1 MVKRYKYPLVIFIT
15 SFFFLM
21 VQVSLASEKNI
32 GVIMTGD
39 ISYYKEVHKAFI
51 DTLNASGFGQ
61 EKVNIILQTP
71 APSVVPWSNAAK
83 KLIAYDVDIIVT
95 YGTPATVAVL
105 DEKPDKPLVFAGV
118 YDPEVLEIKGKK
130 VTGISSKVPVV
141 TAIKYLRSIQP
152 FTKLGVIYNDSERDT
167 IKQVNELR
175 ELEGQFG
182 YQTIKFNVKKPEDA
196 LKISGI
202 EALFITTS
210 CVARQCSYNV
220 STILRKEK
228 IPAASIM
235 DTGEESGA
243 ILMITP
249 DPEEQGRMAAEMV
262 IRILKGEAPSSI
274 PIERPRKIEM
284 IINLKEASILGIKV
298 PLDIITSATRVIK

>member
-1 MVKRYKYPLVIFIT
+1 MKRYKYPLVIFIT

-51 DTLNASGFGQ
+51 DTLNASGFGH

-95 YGTPATVAVL
+95 YGTPATIAVL

-235 DTGEESGA
+235 DTGGESGA

-249 DPEEQGRMAAEMV
+249 DPEEQGRMAAQMV
-262 IRILKGEAPSSI
+262 IRILKGETPSSI

>member
-32 GVIMTGD
+32 GIIMTGD

-51 DTLNASGFGQ
+51 DTLNASGFGH

-105 DEKPDKPLVFAGV
+105 NEKTDKPIVFAGV

-141 TAIKYLRSIQP
+141 TAIKYLRDIQP

-196 LKISGI
+196 FKISGI

-235 DTGEESGA
+235 DIGGESGA

-249 DPEEQGRMAAEMV
+249 DPEEQGRMAAQMV
-262 IRILKGEAPSSI
+262 IRILKGETPSSI

>member
-51 DTLNASGFGQ
+51 DTLNASGFGH

-71 APSVVPWSNAAK
+71 APSVVPWSNAAR

-105 DEKPDKPLVFAGV
+105 NEKPDKPLVFAGV

-141 TAIKYLRSIQP
+141 TAIKYLRGIQP

-235 DTGEESGA
+235 DTGGESGA

-249 DPEEQGRMAAEMV
+249 DPEEQGRMAAQMV
-262 IRILKGEAPSSI
+262 IRILKGETPSSI

>member
-1 MVKRYKYPLVIFIT
+1 MVKRYKYPFVIFIT

-51 DTLNASGFGQ
+51 DALNASGFGH

-105 DEKPDKPLVFAGV
+105 NEKPDKPIVFAGV

-141 TAIKYLRSIQP
+141 TAIKYLRGIQP

-196 LKISGI
+196 FKISGI

-249 DPEEQGRMAAEMV
+249 DPEEQGRMAAQMV
-262 IRILKGEAPSSI
+262 IKILRGESPSNI
-274 PIERPRKIEM
+274 PIERPKKIEM
-284 IINLKEASILGIKV
+284 IINLKEASILGLKV